1 MSRVVIAGAGAI
13 GTALAQKL
21 AATHDVRAVR
31 QSSDLPPSTGSLS
44 WFQADLTTIHGAEVA
59 LTGAHTVVVLAQ
71 ARRAPA
77 RLQRASLQDLDRL
90 LGDSIARAAK
100 QVDAKHLI
108 LFSNGDDDVR
118 LPLLEKSGVPVSV
131 LRGGFPDPV
140 ELLAGIVT
148 SGAGA
153 GHAQTASWT
162 GVTPEERPPSIP
174 TCSIQRYAHPAGW
187 TALDVVR
194 AYFKWLPSDV
204 PLVKTTEYAG
214 VFSIQ
219 FAGVRV
225 LVLRL
230 VPGRSTSDCA
240 WLAMADGSMNGEG
253 SSESRFEFRTLLDG
267 VTTMA
272 ALVGYQPSLPWLVY
286 RFTQSVLHERVMRH
300 FGLWLA
306 EQKGPPS

>member
-13 GTALAQKL
+13 GKALAQKL

-31 QSSDLPPSTGSLS
+31 QSSDLPPSTDRLS
-44 WFQADLTTIHGAEVA
+44 WYQADLTTLHGAEVA

-77 RLQRASLQDLDRL
+77 RLQRASLEDLDRL
-90 LGDSIARAAK
+90 LGDSIARAASL
-100 QVDAKHLI
+100 VGAKHLV
-108 LFSNGDDDVR
+108 LFENGETDVR
-118 LPLLEKSGVPVSV
+118 APLLEQSGVPLSV

-153 GHAQTASWT
+153 GHANTAAWT
-162 GVTPEERPPSIP
+162 GVTPEERRPSIP

-187 TALDVVR
+187 TALDVAR

-204 PLVKTTEYAG
+204 PLVKTTEHAG
-214 VFSIQ
+214 VFGIYV
-219 FAGVRV
+219 AGMRA

-230 VPGRSTSDCA
+230 IPGRSTTDCA
-240 WLAMADGSMNGEG
+240 WLAVADGSMNGEG
-253 SSESRFEFRTLLDG
+253 AAESRFEFRTLLDG
-267 VTTMA
+267 VTTLA
-272 ALVGYQPSLPWLVY
+272 ALQGYQPSLPWPVY
-286 RFTQSVLHERVMRH
+286 RFTQSVLHERVMRR

-306 EQKGPPS
+306 DQKGPPS